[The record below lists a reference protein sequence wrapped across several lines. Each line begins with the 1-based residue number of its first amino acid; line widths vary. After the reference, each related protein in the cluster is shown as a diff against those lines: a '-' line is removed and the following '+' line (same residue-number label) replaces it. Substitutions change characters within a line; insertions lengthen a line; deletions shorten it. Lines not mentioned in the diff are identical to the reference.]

1 VSRTDR
7 MRLARAALGA
17 VLALA
22 LAACVTQSVNGPVGS
37 TSEAAVYNVQLGA
50 AYLEQGNLPLAK
62 EKLDR
67 ALKENPNDP
76 NVHSVLALLYERL
89 RDPKRADAEFRTAL
103 RLAPRDPE
111 IANNYAGYLCRTGR
125 VDEGVRRLLEA
136 ARDPL
141 YRTPEVAYTN
151 AGVCLRGAHRDAE
164 AERYLRQALDTK
176 PNFAEAAFQLG
187 DLEFALGRVADAR
200 KRVDSY
206 LGSYS
211 ATADLL
217 LLGVRASRALGD
229 RLAAE
234 RYARRLRV
242 DFPDSAQTRALT
254 ANPG

>member
-1 VSRTDR
+1 MSRLGL
-7 MRLARAALGA
+7 MRAVRTLLA
-17 VLALA
+17 VALA
-22 LAACVTQSVNGPVGS
+22 LPLGACVTQQVSGPVGS
-37 TSEAAVYNVQLGA
+37 SSEAAVYNVQLGA

-62 EKLDR
+62 DKLDR
-67 ALKENPNDP
+67 ALKENPSDP

-89 RDPKRADAEFRTAL
+89 GDPKRADTEFRTAL
-103 RLAPRDPE
+103 RLAPKNPE
-111 IANNYAGYLCRTGR
+111 IANNYAGYLCRTNH

-151 AGVCLRGAHRDAE
+151 AGVCLRGAHRDAD
-164 AERYLRQALDTK
+164 AERELKRALDIK

-187 DLEFALGRVADAR
+187 DLEFALGRAADAR

-206 LGSYS
+206 LGTYS

-234 RYARRLRV
+234 RYARRLRL

>member
-1 VSRTDR
+1 
-7 MRLARAALGA
+7 MRAAPALFAAALVLPLG
-17 VLALA
+17 
-22 LAACVTQSVNGPVGS
+22 ACVTQRVTGPVGS
-37 TSEAAVYNVQLGA
+37 SSEAALYNVQLGA

-67 ALKENPNDP
+67 ALEENPNDP

-89 RDPKRADAEFRTAL
+89 RDAKRADAEFRTAL
-103 RLAPRDPE
+103 RLAPKNPE
-111 IANNYAGYLCRTGR
+111 IANNYAGYLCRTNR

-141 YRTPEVAYTN
+141 YRTPEVAYAN
-151 AGVCLRGAHRDAE
+151 AGVCLRGAHRDAD
-164 AERYLRQALDTK
+164 AERQLKQALEVK

-187 DLEFALGRVADAR
+187 DLELSLGRVADAR
-200 KRVDSY
+200 KRVDVY
-206 LGSYS
+206 LGTYS

-217 LLGVRASRALGD
+217 LLGVRASRAQGD
-229 RLAAE
+229 RVAAE